1 MHILIFYY
9 YYDDNDVIMYVQGP
23 ISKIFMEILFY
34 FRFFLMGLTRQ
45 DKNWNDLLTQKKY
58 TCICIQKKVL
68 GYRDPH
74 TSSIKL
80 SNLDVF
86 QEKK

>member
-34 FRFFLMGLTRQ
+34 FRFFFDGLNKTRQ
-45 DKNWNDLLTQKKY
+45 ELERFIDTKEIYMHMY
-58 TCICIQKKVL
+58 TEEGIRV
-68 GYRDPH
+68 
-74 TSSIKL
+74 
-80 SNLDVF
+80 
-86 QEKK
+86 